1 MINLDVVFSPFKI
14 KGLELRN
21 RIVMPPMTTN
31 FAAADGSVSE
41 TMIDYYLARARGGVA
56 YIIVEAAC
64 IEPAGKLMALS
75 PGIWSDGMVAGWKN
89 LVNACHSQGAKLA
102 LQIAHA
108 GRQATSM
115 FTGEPT
121 RGVSAVAD
129 PLTGEMPVE
138 FTLDDIHDLL
148 SKFGAAVQ
156 RAREAGFDAV
166 ELHMAHGYLL
176 SQFLSPHF
184 NKRTDEYGGSMMG
197 RLKFPL
203 EVIQK
208 SRSIVGKDYPIQ
220 ARLNMEEAVPNGR
233 KLEETML
240 LAPILQ
246 DAGIDC
252 FHFTTSVF
260 SDLIYGPK
268 LVQWVSNIANM
279 GTPQANYTNMVK
291 EMKKVLSVPVIAA
304 NRIKDP
310 VIAEMVLREGRCDL
324 VSMGRALIA
333 DPELPN
339 KAKTGR
345 LADINYCIGCNEGC
359 VQRLNFG
366 SPITCTVNPVVGKE
380 KEMEIIP
387 APKRKKVFVAGGGP
401 GGMEAA
407 RVAATRGHDVTLYE
421 KSGKLG
427 GQLNLACVP
436 PTKQEISETVIW
448 LSNQVAKA
456 GVKVKLNTAL
466 TSNEIEK
473 EKPDALV
480 IATGAGPTK
489 IDITGADGPNVVT
502 AWDILCGKAW
512 VPFRPDFTP
521 AKIVVVGG
529 GELGAEISD
538 LLAEGNKDVTIIA
551 STEDIALEVNTMLRP
566 ALMSRLAANSVK
578 IITEARVKVIEET
591 AVVYEKQGK
600 EQTVGDLDGI
610 VLAVG
615 IKPVS
620 QLAVET
626 RNKVAELYVIGD
638 AKEQRKALE
647 AIAEGAECGRKI

>member
-1 MINLDVVFSPFKI
+1 MIDLDILFSPFKI

-31 FAAADGSVSE
+31 LADPNGNVTE
-41 TMIDYYLARARGGVA
+41 NMINYYAARARGGA
-56 YIIVEAAC
+56 GYIVVEAAC

-75 PGIWSDGMVAGWKN
+75 PGIWDNNMVNGWKK
-89 LVNACHSQGAKLA
+89 LADACHKEGAKLA

-148 SKFGAAVQ
+148 SKFGAAVR

-176 SQFLSPHF
+176 SQFISPHF
-184 NKRTDEYGGSMMG
+184 NKRTDEYGGSLMG

-203 EVIQK
+203 EVI
-208 SRSIVGKDYPIQ
+208 SNTRSIVGKDYPIQ

-246 DAGIDC
+246 DAGVDC

-291 EMKKVLSVPVIAA
+291 EMNKVLSVPVIAA

-339 KAKTGR
+339 KAKTGS

-366 SPITCTVNPVVGKE
+366 SPITCTVNPAVGRE
-380 KEMEIIP
+380 KETKIIP
-387 APKRKKVFVAGGGP
+387 ATKRKKVFVAGGGP

-407 RVAATRGHDVTLYE
+407 RVAAIRGHDVTLYE

-466 TSNEIEK
+466 TLNEIEK

-489 IDITGADGPNVVT
+489 IAIAGADGPNVVT

-566 ALMSRLAANSVK
+566 ALMSRLAINGVK
-578 IITEARVKVIEET
+578 IIAEARVRMIEEN
-591 AVVYEKQGK
+591 AVVYEKEGE
-600 EQTVGDLDGI
+600 EQIISNLDGI

-615 IKPVS
+615 IKPVN

-626 RNKVAELYVIGD
+626 KNKVAELYVIGD
-638 AKEQRKALE
+638 AKEQRKALD